1 MNYDFIIYGGGISSE
16 IAALALAK
24 NNFSVCYVKNQTT
37 QKTESNLV
45 TFLSSGSIN
54 YLCSII
60 DDPLEFNKFTDIE
73 KISCRLASIKNGSSI
88 TFDNEPNSTMGKILP
103 NKIISEQLATS
114 LKENKNIDT
123 LFKTKSIRKE
133 TRSNKVSIV
142 IDEQKEIF
150 ARVLILSVNDENLL
164 EQNNIKFIS
173 QNLNQT
179 AFSINVKGEFK
190 KQNHAFQIFTSS
202 GPLAFLPYSHNQAS
216 LVWSLKNGSKELNYE
231 KSKLESK
238 VNEYF
243 EKEIGALKIENIETH
258 KLNFLYAKKL
268 YHRNTVLMG
277 NIAHNIHPIAGQGLN
292 LSIKDISLFVEVI
305 LKYTS
310 LGYEVNNRMAF
321 KEFDQLRKIDNA
333 AYSFGTL
340 ALDKILK
347 SKNSFLS
354 VFANMGIKILDK
366 NNFLKRKIIKNATG
380 VENFKAL

>member
-24 NNFSVCYVKNQTT
+24 NNFKVCYVKNQIT

-73 KISCRLASIKNGSSI
+73 KISCRLASIKDGSSI

-231 KSKLESK
+231 KSELESK

-268 YHRNTVLMG
+268 YHGNTVLMG

-347 SKNSFLS
+347 SKNIFPSM
-354 VFANMGIKILDK
+354 FANIGIQILDK

>member
-73 KISCRLASIKNGSSI
+73 KISCRLASIKDGSSI

-103 NKIISEQLATS
+103 NKIISGQLATS

-133 TRSNKVSIV
+133 THSNKVSIV

-173 QNLNQT
+173 QDLKQT

-190 KQNHAFQIFTSS
+190 EQNHAFQIFTSS

-216 LVWSLKNGSKELNYE
+216 LVWSLKNDTKELNYE
-231 KSKLESK
+231 KSELESK

-268 YHRNTVLMG
+268 YHGNTVLMG

-347 SKNSFLS
+347 SKNTFLS
-354 VFANMGIKILDK
+354 MFANMGIKVLDK
-366 NNFLKRKIIKNATG
+366 NNLLKRKIIKNATG

>member
-24 NNFSVCYVKNQTT
+24 NNFNVCYVKNQTT

-73 KISCRLASIKNGSSI
+73 KISCRLASIKDGSSI

-103 NKIISEQLATS
+103 NKIISGQLATS

-133 TRSNKVSIV
+133 THSNKVSIV

-173 QNLNQT
+173 QDLEQT

-202 GPLAFLPYSHNQAS
+202 GPLAFLPYTHNQAS
-216 LVWSLKNGSKELNYE
+216 LVWSLKNDSKELNYE
-231 KSKLESK
+231 KSELESK
-238 VNEYF
+238 INDYF

-268 YHRNTVLMG
+268 YHGNTVLMG

-347 SKNSFLS
+347 SKNTFLS
-354 VFANMGIKILDK
+354 MFANMGIKILDK
-366 NNFLKRKIIKNATG
+366 NNLLKRKIIKNATG

>member
-24 NNFSVCYVKNQTT
+24 NNFNVCYVKNQTT

-133 TRSNKVSIV
+133 THSNKVSIV

-173 QNLNQT
+173 QDLKQT

-202 GPLAFLPYSHNQAS
+202 GPLAFLPYTHNQAS
-216 LVWSLKNGSKELNYE
+216 LVWSLKNDSKELNYE
-231 KSKLESK
+231 KSELESK
-238 VNEYF
+238 VNDYF

-268 YHRNTVLMG
+268 YHGNTVLMG

-347 SKNSFLS
+347 SKNTFLS
-354 VFANMGIKILDK
+354 MFANMGIKILDK
-366 NNFLKRKIIKNATG
+366 NNLLKRKIIKNATG

>member
-24 NNFSVCYVKNQTT
+24 NNFNVCYVKNQTV

-60 DDPLEFNKFTDIE
+60 DDPLEFNKFTNIE
-73 KISCRLASIKNGSSI
+73 KISCRFASIKNGSSI

-133 TRSNKVSIV
+133 THSNKVSIV

-173 QNLNQT
+173 QDLKQT

-202 GPLAFLPYSHNQAS
+202 GPLAFLPYTHNQAS
-216 LVWSLKNGSKELNYE
+216 LVWSLKNDSKELNYE
-231 KSKLESK
+231 KSELESK
-238 VNEYF
+238 VNDYF

-268 YHRNTVLMG
+268 YHGNTVLMG

-347 SKNSFLS
+347 SKNTFLS
-354 VFANMGIKILDK
+354 MFANMGIKILDK
-366 NNFLKRKIIKNATG
+366 NNLLKRKIIKNATG

>member
-54 YLCSII
+54 HLCSII
-60 DDPLEFNKFTDIE
+60 NDPLEFNKFNDIE
-73 KISCRLASIKNGSSI
+73 KITCRLATINDGSSI
-88 TFDNEPNSTMGKILP
+88 TFDSEPNSTMGKILP
-103 NKIISEQLATS
+103 NKIISEQLAIS

-123 LFKTKSIRKE
+123 LFITKSIRKE
-133 TRSNKVSIV
+133 MHSNKVSIF

-150 ARVLILSVNDENLL
+150 ARVLILSVRDENLL

-179 AFSINVKGEFK
+179 ALSIDVKGEFK
-190 KQNHAFQIFTSS
+190 KKKHAFQTFTSS

-238 VNEYF
+238 VNDYF

-268 YHRNTVLMG
+268 YHENTVVMG

-292 LSIKDISLFVEVI
+292 LSIKDISLFVEII

-310 LGYEVNNRMAF
+310 LGYEINNKMAF
-321 KEFDQLRKIDNA
+321 KEFNQLRKVDNA

-347 SKNSFLS
+347 SKNSYLS
-354 VFANMGIKILDK
+354 MFANVGIKFLDK
-366 NNFLKRKIIKNATG
+366 NNLLKRKIIKNATG
-380 VENFKAL
+380 VRNFKAL

>member
-73 KISCRLASIKNGSSI
+73 KISCRLASIKDGSSI

-103 NKIISEQLATS
+103 NKIISGQLATS

-133 TRSNKVSIV
+133 THSNKVSIL
-142 IDEQKEIF
+142 IDEQKEIS

-347 SKNSFLS
+347 SKNTFLS
-354 VFANMGIKILDK
+354 MFANMGIKILDK
-366 NNFLKRKIIKNATG
+366 NNLLKRKIIKNATG

>member
-24 NNFSVCYVKNQTT
+24 NNFNVCYVKNQTV

-164 EQNNIKFIS
+164 EQNDIKFIS
-173 QNLNQT
+173 QDLKQT

-190 KQNHAFQIFTSS
+190 KKKHAFQTFTSS
-202 GPLAFLPYSHNQAS
+202 GALAFLPYTHNQAS
-216 LVWSLKNGSKELNYE
+216 LVWSLKNHSKELNYE
-231 KSKLESK
+231 KSELESK

-340 ALDKILK
+340 ALDKMLK
-347 SKNSFLS
+347 SKNTFLS
-354 VFANMGIKILDK
+354 MFANMGIKVLDK
-366 NNFLKRKIIKNATG
+366 NNLLKRKIIKNATG

>member
-60 DDPLEFNKFTDIE
+60 NDPLEFNKFNDIE
-73 KISCRLASIKNGSSI
+73 KITCRLATINDGSSI
-88 TFDNEPNSTMGKILP
+88 TFDSEPNSTMGKILP
-103 NKIISEQLATS
+103 NKIISEQLAIS

-123 LFKTKSIRKE
+123 LFITKSIRKE
-133 TRSNKVSIV
+133 MHSNKVSIF

-150 ARVLILSVNDENLL
+150 ARVLILSVRDENLL

-179 AFSINVKGEFK
+179 ALSIDVKGEFK
-190 KQNHAFQIFTSS
+190 KKKHAFQTFTSS

-238 VNEYF
+238 VNDYF

-268 YHRNTVLMG
+268 YHENTVVMG

-292 LSIKDISLFVEVI
+292 LSIKDISLVVEII

-310 LGYEVNNRMAF
+310 LGYEINNKMAF
-321 KEFDQLRKIDNA
+321 KEFNQLRKVDNA

-347 SKNSFLS
+347 SKNSYLS
-354 VFANMGIKILDK
+354 MFANVGIKFLDK
-366 NNFLKRKIIKNATG
+366 NSLLKSKIIKNATG
-380 VENFKAL
+380 VRNFKAL

>member
-60 DDPLEFNKFTDIE
+60 NDPLEFNKFNDIE
-73 KISCRLASIKNGSSI
+73 KITCRLATINDGSSI
-88 TFDNEPNSTMGKILP
+88 TFDSEPNSTMGKILP
-103 NKIISEQLATS
+103 NKIISEQLAIS

-123 LFKTKSIRKE
+123 LFITKSIRKE
-133 TRSNKVSIV
+133 IHSNQVSIF

-150 ARVLILSVNDENLL
+150 ARVLILSVRDENLL

-179 AFSINVKGEFK
+179 ALSIDVKGEFK
-190 KQNHAFQIFTSS
+190 KKKHAFQTFTSS

-238 VNEYF
+238 VNDYF

-268 YHRNTVLMG
+268 YHENTVVMG

-292 LSIKDISLFVEVI
+292 LSIKDISLFVEII

-310 LGYEVNNRMAF
+310 LGYEINNKMAF
-321 KEFDQLRKIDNA
+321 KEFNQLRKVDNA

-347 SKNSFLS
+347 SKNSYLS
-354 VFANMGIKILDK
+354 MFANVGIKYLDK
-366 NNFLKRKIIKNATG
+366 NSLLKSKIIKNATG
-380 VENFKAL
+380 VRNFKAL

>member
-24 NNFSVCYVKNQTT
+24 NNFNVCYVKNQTV

-103 NKIISEQLATS
+103 NKIISKQLATS
-114 LKENKNIDT
+114 LKENKNIDI

-133 TRSNKVSIV
+133 THSNKVSLV

-150 ARVLILSVNDENLL
+150 ATVLILSVNDENLL

-173 QNLNQT
+173 QDLEQT

-190 KQNHAFQIFTSS
+190 KQKHAFQIFTSS

-216 LVWSLKNGSKELNYE
+216 LVWS
-231 KSKLESK
+231 
-238 VNEYF
+238 
-243 EKEIGALKIENIETH
+243 A
-258 KLNFLYAKKL
+258 
-268 YHRNTVLMG
+268 G
-277 NIAHNIHPIAGQGLN
+277 NVAC
-292 LSIKDISLFVEVI
+292 
-305 LKYTS
+305 
-310 LGYEVNNRMAF
+310 
-321 KEFDQLRKIDNA
+321 
-333 AYSFGTL
+333 
-340 ALDKILK
+340 
-347 SKNSFLS
+347 
-354 VFANMGIKILDK
+354 
-366 NNFLKRKIIKNATG
+366 
-380 VENFKAL
+380 

>member
-73 KISCRLASIKNGSSI
+73 KISCRLASIKDGSSI

-103 NKIISEQLATS
+103 NKIISGQLATS
-114 LKENKNIDT
+114 LKENKNIDI

-133 TRSNKVSIV
+133 TYSNKVSMV

-173 QNLNQT
+173 QDLEQT
-179 AFSINVKGEFK
+179 AFSIYVKGEFK

-202 GPLAFLPYSHNQAS
+202 GPLAFLPYTHNQAS
-216 LVWSLKNGSKELNYE
+216 LVWSLKNDSKELNYE
-231 KSKLESK
+231 KSELESK

-268 YHRNTVLMG
+268 YHGNTVLMG

-340 ALDKILK
+340 ALDKMLK
-347 SKNSFLS
+347 SKNTFLS
-354 VFANMGIKILDK
+354 MFANMGIKILDK
-366 NNFLKRKIIKNATG
+366 NNLLKRKIIKNATG

>member
-24 NNFSVCYVKNQTT
+24 NNFKVCYVKNQTI

-73 KISCRLASIKNGSSI
+73 KISCRLASIKDGSSI
-88 TFDNEPNSTMGKILP
+88 IFDNEPNSTLGKILP
-103 NKIISEQLATS
+103 NKIISGQLASS

-123 LFKTKSIRKE
+123 LFKNKSIRKE
-133 TRSNKVSIV
+133 THSNKVSIV

-173 QNLNQT
+173 QDLEQT

-202 GPLAFLPYSHNQAS
+202 GPLAFLPYTHNQAS
-216 LVWSLKNGSKELNYE
+216 LVWSLKNDSKELNYE
-231 KSKLESK
+231 KSELESK
-238 VNEYF
+238 VNDYF
-243 EKEIGALKIENIETH
+243 EKEIGELKIENIESH

-268 YHRNTVLMG
+268 YHENTVVMG

-292 LSIKDISLFVEVI
+292 LSIKDISLFVEI
-305 LKYTS
+305 MSKYTS
-310 LGYEVNNRMAF
+310 LGYEVNNKMAF
-321 KEFDQLRKIDNA
+321 REFNQLRKIDNA

-340 ALDKILK
+340 ALDKFLK
-347 SKNSFLS
+347 SENAYLGK
-354 VFANMGIKILDK
+354 FANLGINILNK
-366 NNFLKRKIIKNATG
+366 NNFLKSKIIKNATG

>member
-24 NNFSVCYVKNQTT
+24 NNFNVCYVKNQTT

-60 DDPLEFNKFTDIE
+60 DNPLEFNKFTDIE
-73 KISCRLASIKNGSSI
+73 KISCRLASNKDGSSI

-103 NKIISEQLATS
+103 NKIISGQLASS

-133 TRSNKVSIV
+133 THSNKVSIFV
-142 IDEQKEIF
+142 DEQKEIF
-150 ARVLILSVNDENLL
+150 ATILILSVNDENLL

-202 GPLAFLPYSHNQAS
+202 GPLAFLPYTHNQAS
-216 LVWSLKNGSKELNYE
+216 LVWSLKNDSKELNYE
-231 KSKLESK
+231 KSELESK
-238 VNEYF
+238 VNDYF
-243 EKEIGALKIENIETH
+243 EKEIGALKIENVETH

-268 YHRNTVLMG
+268 YHGNTVLMG

-305 LKYTS
+305 LKYAS
-310 LGYEVNNRMAF
+310 LGYEVNNRTAF

-347 SKNSFLS
+347 SKNIFPSM
-354 VFANMGIKILDK
+354 FASIGIKILDK

>member
-24 NNFSVCYVKNQTT
+24 NNFNVCYVKNQTT

-73 KISCRLASIKNGSSI
+73 KISCRLASIKDGSSI

-103 NKIISEQLATS
+103 NKIISGQLATS

-123 LFKTKSIRKE
+123 LLKTKSIRKE
-133 TRSNKVSIV
+133 THSNKVSIV

-150 ARVLILSVNDENLL
+150 SRVLILSVNDENLL

-190 KQNHAFQIFTSS
+190 KRNHAFQIFTSS
-202 GPLAFLPYSHNQAS
+202 GPLAFLPYTHNQAS
-216 LVWSLKNGSKELNYE
+216 LVWSLKNDSKELNYE
-231 KSKLESK
+231 KSELESK

-268 YHRNTVLMG
+268 YHGNTVLMG

>member
-73 KISCRLASIKNGSSI
+73 KISCRLASIKDGSSI

-103 NKIISEQLATS
+103 NKIISGQLATS

-133 TRSNKVSIV
+133 THSNKVSIV
-142 IDEQKEIF
+142 VDEQKEIF

-268 YHRNTVLMG
+268 YHGNTVLMG

-347 SKNSFLS
+347 SKNTFLS
-354 VFANMGIKILDK
+354 MFANMGIKILDK
-366 NNFLKRKIIKNATG
+366 NNLLKRKIIKNATG

>member
-73 KISCRLASIKNGSSI
+73 KISCRLASIKDGSSI

-103 NKIISEQLATS
+103 NKIISGQLATS

-133 TRSNKVSIV
+133 THSNKVSIV

-150 ARVLILSVNDENLL
+150 ARVLILSVNDESLL
-164 EQNNIKFIS
+164 DQNNIKFIS
-173 QNLNQT
+173 QDLEQT

-216 LVWSLKNGSKELNYE
+216 LVWSLKNDSKELNYE
-231 KSKLESK
+231 KSELESK
-238 VNEYF
+238 VNDYF
-243 EKEIGALKIENIETH
+243 EKEIGVLKIENIETH

-268 YHRNTVLMG
+268 YHGNTVLMG

-347 SKNSFLS
+347 SKNTFLS
-354 VFANMGIKILDK
+354 MFANMGIKILDK
-366 NNFLKRKIIKNATG
+366 NNLLKRKIIKNATG

>member
-24 NNFSVCYVKNQTT
+24 NNFNVCYVKNQTT

-103 NKIISEQLATS
+103 NKIISGQLATS

-133 TRSNKVSIV
+133 THSNKVSIL

-173 QNLNQT
+173 QDLEQT

-268 YHRNTVLMG
+268 YHGNTVLMG

-347 SKNSFLS
+347 SKNTFLS
-354 VFANMGIKILDK
+354 MFANMGIKILDK
-366 NNFLKRKIIKNATG
+366 NNLLKRKIIKNATG

>member
-24 NNFSVCYVKNQTT
+24 NNFSVCYIKNQTA

-73 KISCRLASIKNGSSI
+73 KISCRLASIKDGSSI

-103 NKIISEQLATS
+103 NKIISGQLATS

-133 TRSNKVSIV
+133 THSNKVSIV

-238 VNEYF
+238 VNDYF

-268 YHRNTVLMG
+268 YHGNTVLMG

-292 LSIKDISLFVEVI
+292 LSIKDISLFVEII

-347 SKNSFLS
+347 SKNTFLS
-354 VFANMGIKILDK
+354 MFANMGIKILDK
-366 NNFLKRKIIKNATG
+366 NNLLKRKIIKNATG

>member
-73 KISCRLASIKNGSSI
+73 KISCRLASIKDGSSI

-103 NKIISEQLATS
+103 NKIISGQLATS

-133 TRSNKVSIV
+133 THSNKVSIV

-173 QNLNQT
+173 QDLKQT

-268 YHRNTVLMG
+268 YHGNTVLMG

-347 SKNSFLS
+347 SKNTFLS
-354 VFANMGIKILDK
+354 MFANMGIKILDK
-366 NNFLKRKIIKNATG
+366 NNLLKRKIIKNATG

>member
-24 NNFSVCYVKNQTT
+24 NNFNVCYVKNQTT
-37 QKTESNLV
+37 QKTKSNLV

-73 KISCRLASIKNGSSI
+73 KISCRLASIKDGSSI

-103 NKIISEQLATS
+103 NKIISGQLATS

-133 TRSNKVSIV
+133 THSNKVSIL

-202 GPLAFLPYSHNQAS
+202 GPLAFLPYTHNQAS
-216 LVWSLKNGSKELNYE
+216 LVWSLKNDSKELNYE
-231 KSKLESK
+231 KSELESK
-238 VNEYF
+238 VNDYF
-243 EKEIGALKIENIETH
+243 EKEIGALKIENLETH

-268 YHRNTVLMG
+268 YHGNTVLMG

-347 SKNSFLS
+347 SKNTFLS
-354 VFANMGIKILDK
+354 MFANMGIKILDK
-366 NNFLKRKIIKNATG
+366 NNLLKRKIIKNATG
-380 VENFKAL
+380 DENFKAL

>member
-24 NNFSVCYVKNQTT
+24 NNFNVCYVKNQTT

-73 KISCRLASIKNGSSI
+73 KISCRLASIKDGSSI

-103 NKIISEQLATS
+103 NKIISGQLATS

-133 TRSNKVSIV
+133 TYSNKVSIL
-142 IDEQKEIF
+142 IDEQKQIF

-202 GPLAFLPYSHNQAS
+202 GPLAFLPYTHNQAS
-216 LVWSLKNGSKELNYE
+216 LVWSLKNDSKELNYE
-231 KSKLESK
+231 KSELESK
-238 VNEYF
+238 VNDYF

-268 YHRNTVLMG
+268 YHGNTVLMG

-347 SKNSFLS
+347 SKNTFLS
-354 VFANMGIKILDK
+354 IFANMGIKILDK
-366 NNFLKRKIIKNATG
+366 NNLLKSKIIKNATG
-380 VENFKAL
+380 VESFKAL

>member
-73 KISCRLASIKNGSSI
+73 KISCRLASIKDGSSI

-133 TRSNKVSIV
+133 THSNKVSIV

-231 KSKLESK
+231 KSELESK

-268 YHRNTVLMG
+268 YHGNTVLMG

-347 SKNSFLS
+347 SKNTFLS
-354 VFANMGIKILDK
+354 MFANMGIKILDK
-366 NNFLKRKIIKNATG
+366 NNLLKRKIIKNATG

>member
-24 NNFSVCYVKNQTT
+24 NNFNVCYVKNQTI

-45 TFLSSGSIN
+45 TFLSSGSVN
-54 YLCSII
+54 YLYSII
-60 DDPLEFNKFTDIE
+60 DDPLEFKNFTDIE
-73 KISCRLASIKNGSSI
+73 KISCRLASIKDGSSI

-103 NKIISEQLATS
+103 NTIISGQLAKS

-133 TRSNKVSIV
+133 THSNKVSIL

-150 ARVLILSVNDENLL
+150 ASVLILSVNDENLL

-173 QNLNQT
+173 QSLNQT
-179 AFSINVKGEFK
+179 AFSMDVKGEFK

-216 LVWSLKNGSKELNYE
+216 LVWSLKNDTKELNYE
-231 KSKLESK
+231 KSELESK
-238 VNEYF
+238 VNDYF

-258 KLNFLYAKKL
+258 KLNFLYAKNL
-268 YHRNTVLMG
+268 YHGNTVLMG

-292 LSIKDISLFVEVI
+292 LSIKDISLFVEII

-347 SKNSFLS
+347 SKNTFLS
-354 VFANMGIKILDK
+354 MFANMGIKILDK
-366 NNFLKRKIIKNATG
+366 NNLLKRKIIKNATG
-380 VENFKAL
+380 IENFKAL

>member
-24 NNFSVCYVKNQTT
+24 NKFSVCYVKNQTT

-45 TFLSSGSIN
+45 TFLSYGSVN
-54 YLCSII
+54 YLYSII

-73 KISCRLASIKNGSSI
+73 KISCRLASIKDGSSI

-103 NKIISEQLATS
+103 NKIISGQLASS

-123 LFKTKSIRKE
+123 LLKTKSIRKE
-133 TRSNKVSIV
+133 THSNKVSIV

-173 QNLNQT
+173 QDLEQT

-202 GPLAFLPYSHNQAS
+202 GPLAFLPYTHNQAS
-216 LVWSLKNGSKELNYE
+216 LVWSLKNDSKELNYE
-231 KSKLESK
+231 KSELESK
-238 VNEYF
+238 VNDYF

-268 YHRNTVLMG
+268 YLGNTVLMG

-347 SKNSFLS
+347 SKNTFLS
-354 VFANMGIKILDK
+354 MFANMGIKVLDK
-366 NNFLKRKIIKNATG
+366 NNLLKRKIIKNATG

>member
-24 NNFSVCYVKNQTT
+24 NNFKVCYVKNQTV

-45 TFLSSGSIN
+45 TFLSSGSVN
-54 YLCSII
+54 YLYSII

-73 KISCRLASIKNGSSI
+73 KISCRLASIKDGSSI
-88 TFDNEPNSTMGKILP
+88 IFENEPNSTMGKILP
-103 NKIISEQLATS
+103 NKIISGQLASS

-133 TRSNKVSIV
+133 THSNKVSIV

-173 QNLNQT
+173 QDIKQT

-190 KQNHAFQIFTSS
+190 KQNHAFQIFTSN
-202 GPLAFLPYSHNQAS
+202 GPLAFLPYTHNQAS
-216 LVWSLKNGSKELNYE
+216 LVWSLKNDSKELNYE
-231 KSKLESK
+231 KSELESK
-238 VNEYF
+238 VNDYF

-268 YHRNTVLMG
+268 YHGNTVLMG

-347 SKNSFLS
+347 SKNTFLS
-354 VFANMGIKILDK
+354 MFANMGIKILDK

>member
-73 KISCRLASIKNGSSI
+73 KISCRLASIKDGSSI

-103 NKIISEQLATS
+103 NKIISGQLATS

-133 TRSNKVSIV
+133 THSNKVSIV

-173 QNLNQT
+173 QDLKQT
-179 AFSINVKGEFK
+179 AFSINVEGEFK

-216 LVWSLKNGSKELNYE
+216 LVWSLKNGSNELNYE
-231 KSKLESK
+231 KNKLESK

-268 YHRNTVLMG
+268 YHGNTVLMG

-347 SKNSFLS
+347 SKNTFLS
-354 VFANMGIKILDK
+354 MFANMGIKILDK
-366 NNFLKRKIIKNATG
+366 NNLLKRKIIKNATG

>member
-73 KISCRLASIKNGSSI
+73 KISCRLASIKDGSSI

-103 NKIISEQLATS
+103 NKIISGQLVSS

-133 TRSNKVSIV
+133 TQSNKVSIV

-173 QNLNQT
+173 QDLEQT

-202 GPLAFLPYSHNQAS
+202 GPLAFLPYTHNQAS
-216 LVWSLKNGSKELNYE
+216 LVWSLKNDSKELNYE
-231 KSKLESK
+231 KSELESK
-238 VNEYF
+238 VNDYF

-268 YHRNTVLMG
+268 YHGNTVLMG

-305 LKYTS
+305 LKYAS